1 MAGIYDSPYS
11 KLYKS
16 PYKNPY
22 GKKTGATGDVT
33 TKQIETMLK
42 TLGKAGIE
50 PEPVNKKTWL
60 ENLFELIGRPGEAVT
75 SLVSAVGPNRT
86 IGEAAKLAG
95 RTLIGKEDYGARQLL
110 EENFGKSNKFGRKV
124 AEFGTGIAL
133 DPLTYV
139 SLGTLAKPF
148 VKGGANAARALG
160 YGSKVDDVKKVL
172 SSVKAFFGYDDLL
185 RFAGSPEVKDAAG
198 KIIKEAVPDTRE
210 QMRQLIQLVGSGT
223 ARRGFYVDKFGKE
236 SSGLLSLLA
245 GLTDEEAAIFRAVV
259 EPGAKKKLVEKL
271 TLSPKLDSAIA
282 SYKAFSKKMG
292 DELVKEGKLA
302 KLTNKFT
309 KAGLPIRVGGETS
322 EGYLKH
328 VLNPMW
334 RKMYPTL
341 DSVPESVREFAKPYY
356 QISSKGVHSRKIAG
370 TIDEIN
376 NWARSATMGKV
387 GEKGIDMFETNP
399 FKIAASQIE
408 ELAHIKSQKEIV
420 DAIKALKDSTGKS
433 LFQSIPDETA
443 DKFFKELI
451 TMKVPKKDLLPEGT
465 KLFGKAAEAGKE
477 KVQPMSKY
485 AGTDYFKGIKE
496 FFEKKYPMAPD
507 INYDLGPL
515 KQITNPLFK
524 EKGLI
529 TGAAPE
535 VAKIV
540 NKLSVDIPGE
550 SANSILRGLDK
561 FTNLWKKL
569 AITNPKFH
577 IQNKFGALSNNM
589 IDDAWGTMVNRKL
602 KNEIMKG
609 GSDKIYDLGALKGTA
624 DEILEVFNKSGVSG
638 GFTKVETA
646 GGNIL
651 KKIDDFSRAKGGHI
665 ETNARLTSFINN
677 LKKGKSV
684 SEAVQ
689 KTFQIHGNYNPE
701 AFSVLEKEFVKRV
714 MPFYTW
720 TKTSVPYQLQ
730 NFINKT
736 GIYTGV
742 GHLQEAVKGE
752 EGGKELPE
760 WLRER
765 VLVGMQKTKDGKGVA
780 RQLPMSIP
788 DLEMFNNPMRTLI
801 SKLNPVLKMGL
812 ELGTNKDSYFGNE
825 VFEDNKYN
833 NKGRKIGK
841 VEQGADYF
849 TSQIPALTWLKS
861 SGLFQKDVPVV
872 GKEGFAQ
879 AELKSLGLNENVI
892 TRLMAALA
900 GQFDPTSPRTFDPER
915 ERYGQQSAQAE
926 MLRNL
931 IGQLRR
937 AGVIPESK

>member
-16 PYKNPY
+16 PYKDLY

-42 TLGKAGIE
+42 TLGKAGVT

-86 IGEAAKLAG
+86 FGEAAKLAG

-110 EENFGKSNKFGRKV
+110 EENFGKSNKFGRKL
-124 AEFGTGIAL
+124 AEFGTGVAL
-133 DPLTYV
+133 DPLTYIPLSKIV
-139 SLGTLAKPF
+139 GAGAKLGAKG
-148 VKGGANAARALG
+148 VRAAG
-160 YGSKVDDVKKVL
+160 YGSKVDDVKNVL
-172 SSVKAFFGYDDLL
+172 SGVKSFFGYDDLA
-185 RFAGSPEVKDAAG
+185 RFAGHAEYTDEAG
-198 KIIKEAVPDTRE
+198 KLIEAVPDTRE
-210 QMRQLIQLVGSGT
+210 QMRQLMQLVGSGT

-236 SSGLLSLLA
+236 YSGLLGSLA
-245 GLTDEEAAIFRAVV
+245 GLTDEEATIFRTVV
-259 EPGAKKKLVEKL
+259 EPGAKKKLIEKITL
-271 TLSPKLDSAIA
+271 TPKLDSAIA

-302 KLTNKFT
+302 QLTNKFT
-309 KAGLPIRVGGETS
+309 KAGLPIRVGGESS

-341 DSVPESVREFAKPYY
+341 DSVPASVREYARPYY
-356 QISSKGVHSRKIAG
+356 QISSKGVHSRKILG
-370 TIDEIN
+370 TVDEIN

-408 ELAHIKSQKEIV
+408 ELSHIKSQKEIV
-420 DAIKALKDSTGKS
+420 DAIKALKDPTGKS

-443 DKFFKELI
+443 DKFLKDLI
-451 TMKVPKKDLLPEGT
+451 TMKVQRKDLLPEGT

-477 KVQPMSKY
+477 QVQPLSKY
-485 AGTDYFKGIKE
+485 AGTDLFKKIRE
-496 FFEKKYPMAPD
+496 TLDKYPKAPD

-550 SANSILRGLDK
+550 SANSILRGFDK
-561 FTNLWKKL
+561 FTNIWKKL

-609 GSDKIYDLGALKGTA
+609 GTDKIYDLGKLKGTA
-624 DEILEVFNKSGVSG
+624 DEIMEVFNKSGVAG
-638 GFTKVETA
+638 GFTKVETT

-651 KKIDDFSRAKGGHI
+651 KKIDDFSRAKGGHV
-665 ETNARLTSFINN
+665 ETNARLTSFINS

-736 GIYTGV
+736 RIYSGV

-765 VLVGMQKTKDGKGVA
+765 VLVGMQKTPDGKGVA
-780 RQLPMSIP
+780 RQIPMSAP

-801 SKLNPVLKMGL
+801 SKLNPILKMGL
-812 ELGTNKDSYFGNE
+812 ELGTNKDSYFGDE
-825 VFEDNKYN
+825 VISPNKYN
-833 NKGRKIGK
+833 NKGRKISK
-841 VEQGADYF
+841 PEQYADF
-849 TSQIPALTWLKS
+849 FAGQIPALTWLKS
-861 SGLFQKDVPVV
+861 SGAFQKDVPIV

-879 AELKSLGLNENVI
+879 AELKSLGINESVI
-892 TRLMAALA
+892 TRLMAAMA

-915 ERYGQQSAQAE
+915 ERYGQQSAEAE

-937 AGVIPESK
+937 AGVIPEAK

>member
-60 ENLFELIGRPGEAVT
+60 ENLFELIGRPGEAT
-75 SLVSAVGPNRT
+75 TALVSAIGPNRT
-86 IGEAAKLAG
+86 FGEAAKLAG

-110 EENFGKSNKFGRKV
+110 EENFGKSDNWKRKV

-160 YGSKVDDVKKVL
+160 YGSKVEDVKNIL
-172 SSVKAFFGYDDLL
+172 SGVKSFFGYDDLA
-185 RFAGSPEVKDAAG
+185 RFAGHPEYIDKAG
-198 KIIKEAVPDTRE
+198 KVIKAVPDTRE
-210 QMRQLIQLVGSGT
+210 QMRTLMQLTGSGT
-223 ARRGFYVDKFGKE
+223 SRTGFYIDKYAKE
-236 SSGLLSLLA
+236 NSGFLSMLK
-245 GLTDEEAAIFRAVV
+245 GLTEDEKFIIRKAM
-259 EPGAKKKLVEKL
+259 EPGKKKVAEKIAL
-271 TLSPKLDSAIA
+271 TPKLDLIVANF
-282 SYKAFSKKMG
+282 KEFNKRMG
-292 DELVKEGKLA
+292 DELVKLGKIDQLS
-302 KLTNKFT
+302 NKFT
-309 KAGLPIRVGGETS
+309 KAGLPIRIGGESS

-328 VLNPMW
+328 VLNKEWVKLFP
-334 RKMYPTL
+334 KLEDVPT
-341 DSVPESVREFAKPYY
+341 EIREMVRPYY
-356 QISSKGVHSRKIAG
+356 QIGSKAIHHRKWDDTLEAINSFAKSSSLNKIGKEVALFEEDPLKIA
-370 TIDEIN
+370 
-376 NWARSATMGKV
+376 
-387 GEKGIDMFETNP
+387 
-399 FKIAASQIE
+399 IAQIE
-408 ELAHIKSQKEIV
+408 ELSHIKSKSEIV
-420 DAIKALKDSTGKS
+420 DAIKALTDAGGKKM
-433 LFQSIPDETA
+433 FQAFPDETIDQIAKGMITKVKDKAGGQPLAKFAGTDEFEKIKKYLA
-443 DKFFKELI
+443 DKFRPGETPAYNLSTKLA
-451 TMKVPKKDLLPEGT
+451 GT
-465 KLFGKAAEAGKE
+465 KGLE
-477 KVQPMSKY
+477 M
-485 AGTDYFKGIKE
+485 
-496 FFEKKYPMAPD
+496 
-507 INYDLGPL
+507 
-515 KQITNPLFK
+515 ITNPLFQ
-524 EKGLI
+524 EKGFVM
-529 TGAAPE
+529 GAAPE
-535 VAKIV
+535 VAKII

-550 SANSILRGLDK
+550 SANSILRGFDK

-624 DEILEVFNKSGVSG
+624 DEIMEVFTKSGVAG
-638 GFTKVETA
+638 GFTKVEAT

-651 KKIDDFSRAKGGHI
+651 KKIDDFSRAKGEHI

-701 AFSVLEKEFVKRV
+701 AFSIFEKEIVKRV

-780 RQLPMSIP
+780 RQVPMSVP

-861 SGLFQKDVPVV
+861 SGVFQKDVPVV

-879 AELKSLGLNENVI
+879 AELKSLGLNENII